1 MMMNPM
7 QQQQQIGG
15 MGAAPELTEEELR
28 KLALLLQQM
37 PEGEGLATVSSMEE
51 QQMKDDGGAG
61 TPLPGTQGLGPAG
74 GMVKSYAKE
83 DGRIDE
89 DHRIAVLT
97 DAEVEALNYLKN
109 QDEAQGFQTGNGPMI
124 QALAKMNTEDLEYYK
139 YKGMQIPSLNGLG
152 EGDDDDTGSGDYG
165 TSGASTS
172 GSTPGQDSGGGGN
185 GGGNTQPQPAVIE
198 PEPAKPE
205 YEYEIGGTGEFK
217 FENIAKWWKERFP
230 GDPDSSLH
238 FGGPGHE
245 GETAAAYNQRM
256 TNQGFGEGGS
266 GGPGTSGV
274 AAKAPTFKDM
284 NGQEWP
290 TQELADASNAKIK
303 AAMSGI
309 EGQALTSDS
318 TYERWTARNKDN
330 PDYAG
335 LTPAQMETAYNTALT
350 KSQENAATQVPQMVE
365 SMNSY
370 FSGADVNEN
379 ATYEEFVTAIGDGL
393 PANLSETT
401 MRDMYEN
408 ARVKFQRGEAFT
420 LTPEEV
426 AEFERTAI
434 QTATVD
440 DAEGVTIGT
449 VDDATTTTVGDV
461 ADVTPEDVEAI
472 ASITDDD
479 IEAIFTGGTNKAE
492 ALLLARING
501 TADSPAEQQLFRTS
515 EQNLRMLLGA
525 TAGGDA
531 DPAKLRQLKN
541 VWADMTQHAVGE
553 AADLRSK
560 ESLAAES
567 QLVELY
573 RGKDTMKLN
582 TKLANMEKDK
592 QVAFKNGDFSLAGKL
607 ANQQTTL
614 QKVITQASLDT
625 NVKLANLEKAKT
637 LAIEQGKLDLATNIA
652 NLQKNLTIATVD
664 AKLAV
669 TQRSMDDAVAMAAY
683 EGQQALY
690 GLEAQIDTET
700 MKADLTEMGFD
711 LSRDLAELDSATQI
725 RVAELTKEW
734 REAQGDDQKQAA
746 IYGMIGTA
754 LGTWARSDVRAKTS
768 ISPGSGE
775 VESFLDALNSYKYE
789 YKDPSGSDEAGMFV
803 GVMAQDLEKTAM
815 GSSFV
820 KDTPNGKM
828 VDYGHGLAAILASQA
843 NIHDRIRHLEEG

>member
-1 MMMNPM
+1 MMNQM
-7 QQQQQIGG
+7 QQQQMGG
-15 MGAAPELTEEELR
+15 MGSTPELTEEELR

-61 TPLPGTQGLGPAG
+61 TPLPGTQGLGPNG
-74 GMVKSYAKE
+74 GQVKSYAKE

-152 EGDDDDTGSGDYG
+152 EGDDDDTGSGGYGGGSSSSSNSSSNSSSSGDSGGNLTIRGDSTENFPGMGGAGYGGMTSDYQTPEERRDKG
-165 TSGASTS
+165 EFETRPEVIQARNTAAGRSGDWNAHLE
-172 GSTPGQDSGGGGN
+172 GGGDSGGGQG
-185 GGGNTQPQPAVIE
+185 QA
-198 PEPAKPE
+198 
-205 YEYEIGGTGEFK
+205 
-217 FENIAKWWKERFP
+217 
-230 GDPDSSLH
+230 DP
-238 FGGPGHE
+238 P
-245 GETAAAYNQRM
+245 
-256 TNQGFGEGGS
+256 
-266 GGPGTSGV
+266 PPP
-274 AAKAPTFKDM
+274 KFKDM
-284 NGQEWP
+284 NGKEWN
-290 TQELADASNAKIK
+290 TQAEADASNAAIK

-318 TYERWTARNKDN
+318 TFARWTARNKDN
-330 PDYAG
+330 ETYAG
-335 LTPAQMETAYNTALT
+335 LTAAQMETAYNTALT
-350 KSQENAATQVPQMVE
+350 KSQEDASAQVPKMVE
-365 SMNSY
+365 SMNN
-370 FSGADVNEN
+370 FFAKTDADGNKIYNEN
-379 ATYEEFVTAIGDGL
+379 TTYEEFVAGIGDAL
-393 PANLSETT
+393 PANLSEAT
-401 MRDMYEN
+401 MRDMYAN
-408 ARVKFQRGEAFT
+408 AVTKFQRGEAFT

-426 AEFERTAI
+426 AEFERDAI

-461 ADVTPEDVEAI
+461 ADVSPEDVEAI
-472 ASITDDD
+472 ASITDED
-479 IEAIFTGGTNKAE
+479 IDAIFTGGTDKAE
-492 ALLLARING
+492 ALLLARIDG
-501 TADSPAEQQLFRTS
+501 TADSPAEQQLFRSS

-637 LAIEQGKLDLATNIA
+637 LAIEQGKLDLATNIS

-700 MKADLTEMGFD
+700 MKADLTEMGFE

-725 RVAELTKEW
+725 KVAEMTKQW
-734 REAQGDDQKQAA
+734 RNAQGDDAKQAA
-746 IYGMIGTA
+746 IIGAIGTVIA
-754 LGTWARSDVRAKTS
+754 GYASAGSDINMKTN
-768 ISPGSGE
+768 IAPGSGE

-789 YKDPSGSDEAGMFV
+789 YKDENAPGADAGMFV

-815 GSSFV
+815 GASFV